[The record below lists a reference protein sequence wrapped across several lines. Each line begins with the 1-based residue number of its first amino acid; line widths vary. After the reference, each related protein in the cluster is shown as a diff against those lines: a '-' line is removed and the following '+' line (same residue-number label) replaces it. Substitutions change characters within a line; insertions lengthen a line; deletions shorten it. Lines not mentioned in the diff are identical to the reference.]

1 MFAELQGGVALLARH
16 VVATKAAIC
25 TKMASSQPADCA
37 SSYEINSN
45 YELRKNAAATIA
57 D

>member
-1 MFAELQGGVALLARH
+1 VIAELQGGVALLARR
-16 VVATKAAIC
+16 VVATKAAIY
-25 TKMASSQPADCA
+25 TKMASSQPVDCA

-45 YELRKNAAATIA
+45 YELRKKTKAAIA